1 MDYFK
6 TEDSSRRTTRH
17 KLLTANYSKGL
28 VKLEYGLSRA
38 LRVNFVKVKYFRL
51 WQVKFLKED
60 ISHLKT
66 LIKKT
71 NRSLL
76 AWAFRNFNL
85 SKQAQ
90 LRHAFYYWRLLR
102 PQPKLTQDHFL
113 LNSALVIVAAF
124 LATTASRQA
133 FCNFA
138 RPAVVD
144 NEWASKKKSVALCI
158 WRARTMSPSPYLL
171 RNLQMLSQTV
181 SSR

>member
-6 TEDSSRRTTRH
+6 TEDISRRSARH
-17 KLLTANYSKGL
+17 KLLKADYSKGL
-28 VKLEYGLSRA
+28 QRLEFGLSRA
-38 LRVNFVKVKYFRL
+38 LRVNFVKVKFFRL

-102 PQPKLTQDHFL
+102 PQPRLTQDHFL
-113 LNSALVIVAAF
+113 LNGALVIVAAF
-124 LATTASRQA
+124 LTATASRQA

-138 RPAVVD
+138 RPAAVD
-144 NEWASKKKSVALCI
+144 YEGACTNKSVALCI

-181 SSR
+181 SLR